1 MMKLNCQKGDLAV
14 ITRSEAGNR
23 DKIVTCVK
31 AIGPIRVLH
40 MDDNFTVEF
49 IWEVDRDLPRV
60 DGKMTR
66 LIADSCL
73 RPIRGQPGEDEM
85 LRITGRP
92 AEIDVP
98 SGVEVLT

>member
-1 MMKLNCQKGDLAV
+1 MKLNCSQGDLAI

-31 AIGPIRVLH
+31 AVGPMRVLH

-49 IWEVDRDLPRV
+49 IWEVDRDLARV

-73 RPIRGQPGEDEM
+73 RPIRDQPGEDEV
-85 LRITGRP
+85 LRRVGRP
-92 AEIDVP
+92 SEIDAP
-98 SGVEVLT
+98 DGLEVLT

>member
-1 MMKLNCQKGDLAV
+1 MMKLNCQKDDLAV

-23 DKIVTCVK
+23 DKIVCCVK
-31 AIGPIRVLH
+31 PIGPMRVLH

-49 IWEVDRDLPRV
+49 IWEVDRDLARV

-73 RPIRGQPGEDEM
+73 RPIRDQPGEDEM
-85 LRITGRP
+85 LRRVGRP
-92 AEIDVP
+92 NEVDV
-98 SGVEVLT
+98 SDGVEVLT

>member
-1 MMKLNCQKGDLAV
+1 MTQTNCQQGDLSI

-31 AIGPIRVLH
+31 AIGPMRVLH

-60 DGKMTR
+60 DGRMTR

-73 RPIRGQPGEDEM
+73 RPIRDQPGEDEV
-85 LRITGRP
+85 LRRIGRP
-92 AEIDVP
+92 SEIDA
-98 SGVEVLT
+98 SDGVEVLT